1 MPNEEVFV
9 LGGWNSRKI
18 AFFDGRKGNYFE
30 RIMEIDSH
38 CTFNVSSLKYI
49 EALKYLVVG
58 DCFSNIS
65 VFRYLYVGFFWIRG
79 CFGFGCV
86 VLFWCCLDV
95 CVFFWG
101 FVSIGVC
108 SDFLLFFNKM
118 STHT

>member
-65 VFRYLYVGFFWIRG
+65 VFRYFYVGFFLDKGVFWFWVCG
-79 CFGFGCV
+79 FVLVLFGCV
-86 VLFWCCLDV
+86 
-95 CVFFWG
+95 CVFLG
-101 FVSIGVC
+101 FC
-108 SDFLLFFNKM
+108 EYRCLF
-118 STHT
+118 